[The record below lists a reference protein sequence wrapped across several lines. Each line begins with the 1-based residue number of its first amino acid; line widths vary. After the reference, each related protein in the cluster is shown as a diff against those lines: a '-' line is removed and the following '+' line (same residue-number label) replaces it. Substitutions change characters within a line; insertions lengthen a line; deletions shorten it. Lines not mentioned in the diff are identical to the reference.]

1 MSIPAFGL
9 APARPPLPTAVVALM
24 LLLLPVGLEAQSVL
38 DLLRGIQQGGGWVSI
53 AVHQGKGTLETRPVP
68 TGGLTLSGC
77 IQVYAGLSGRWDLE
91 ARDVLGEGHLEA
103 SVTGG
108 EPVPFTYRTGARG
121 QLRVDARWSEPRDT
135 TLLVWVGLGANNGS
149 GRDPC
154 EPVYG
159 GEPQASPGTPRPA
172 DGPDGV

>member
-1 MSIPAFGL
+1 MSTPTIDLTRLRRLLPL
-9 APARPPLPTAVVALM
+9 ALVALA
-24 LLLLPVGLEAQSVL
+24 LGALPSGARAQSIL
-38 DLLRGIQQGGGWVSI
+38 DFLRGIEQGGGWVSI
-53 AVHQGKGTLETRPVP
+53 PVYGGKGSLVTRPMP

-77 IQVYAGLSGRWDLE
+77 IQVYAGTSGRWELE

-103 SVTGG
+103 SVAGG

-121 QLRVDARWSEPRDT
+121 QLQVDARWSEPRDT
-135 TLLVWVGLGANNGS
+135 TLLVWVGIGTTGAS

-159 GEPQASPGTPRPA
+159 GAPHEQGGS
-172 DGPDGV
+172 